1 MAKYQLLTYSTLPVY
16 PEYPLLSPFYLLWII
31 TTPGMVLHGVA
42 LWHSNHSNTHFY
54 DLIQLCGGLNR
65 PKCQIICSRRQ
76 SFLNA
81 AGGGAGWFFNVF
93 PGTPKKRSVKDTS
106 GLPSLKNDVV
116 EQKTWPLRENCA
128 ALGGE
133 TDDNHQQ
140 SPGSQ
145 WTRNSLLGSQN
156 DNNSKFIFCSP
167 SWPPGY
173 RVWCDLVLERPFS
186 TSSQGS
192 FVPITIFYCYIL
204 HTIILLPSI

>member
-1 MAKYQLLTYSTLPVY
+1 MAFK
-16 PEYPLLSPFYLLWII
+16 PFK
-31 TTPGMVLHGVA
+31 H
-42 LWHSNHSNTHFY
+42 
-54 DLIQLCGGLNR
+54 
-65 PKCQIICSRRQ
+65 
-76 SFLNA
+76 SFLWSDPSLWRSQPPKVSDHLLPEA
-81 AGGGAGWFFNVF
+81 KFFECCWRWCWMVF
-93 PGTPKKRSVKDTS
+93 QCFSWDPPKKGRLKTQS

-186 TSSQGS
+186 TSSTREFCS
-192 FVPITIFYCYIL
+192 NYHILLL
-204 HTIILLPSI
+204 HTPYHYSSTINLEW